1 MSKKPFASQI
11 ALRLFIDSQASEAH
25 LNGQMTKRQV
35 TQLGHLLKREENVRF
50 ETNFAFF
57 SIKRLSLR
65 VILKRPN
72 KKALAMY
79 DEAPNR

>member
-25 LNGQMTKRQV
+25 LNGRMTKRQV

-57 SIKRLSLR
+57 LIKRLSLR